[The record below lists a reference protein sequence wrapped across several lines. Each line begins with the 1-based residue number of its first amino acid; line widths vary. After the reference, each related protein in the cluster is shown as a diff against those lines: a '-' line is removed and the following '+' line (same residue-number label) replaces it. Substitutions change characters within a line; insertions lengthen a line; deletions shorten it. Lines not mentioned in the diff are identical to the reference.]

1 MLSKVTIHL
10 QYHGILEYCLLKSV
24 YSGSMYPWHLSNLSL
39 EFLVLLSSQH
49 GLCPQ
54 QLPFRVSLCLSEKAY
69 LWYIQVMPKDLGCY
83 GLIFLPQGASLAL
96 YLFIYFLIYL
106 KPGAYKFF
114 L

>member
-1 MLSKVTIHL
+1 MPSEVCLLWIHL
-10 QYHGILEYCLLKSV
+10 PLASKQS
-24 YSGSMYPWHLSNLSL
+24 SL

-54 QLPFRVSLCLSEKAY
+54 QRPFRVSLCLSEKAY